1 MEAIAAELVAGNGK
15 RDRRGRTIRSEERW
29 VEAIGEYEKSEL
41 RQKEFC
47 RREGI
52 NLHTFVAHLGRSRR
66 NRSTGVTPRGFIE
79 ANLGELSGHTRMP
92 LEIVL
97 PCGTVLRGHDASSL
111 VALVAT
117 LRKRT

>member
-1 MEAIAAELVAGNGK
+1 MEAITTELVAGSGK
-15 RDRRGRTIRSEERW
+15 RDGRGRTILSKERW
-29 VEAIGEYEKSEL
+29 AEVITEFEKSEL
-41 RQKEFC
+41 TQKEFC

-52 NLHTFVAHLGRSRR
+52 NAHTFVAHLGRSRR
-66 NRSTGVTPRGFIE
+66 RRSTGVTPGAFIE
-79 ANLGELSGHTRMP
+79 ANLGELGGCSRMP

-111 VALVAT
+111 AVLVAL